1 MPCYNEED
9 VVAYTVH
16 RLSEA
21 FARAG
26 HQLELVLVDNG
37 STDGTAGVLEDLATV
52 NPSIKCTRVE
62 LNQGYGHGVLSGFPH
77 CSAPWVGMIPADGQV
92 DAEDVVRLYEMAV
105 LSRQD
110 VVAKVRRRF
119 RMDGPIRKLTSL
131 AYNLYVRLLWPT
143 LVWDVNAVPK
153 IFPRHLLPAM
163 HLSSRGWALEPELMV
178 KAHCMGVRILEL
190 NILSRERG
198 SGKSKVRTGT
208 ALELF
213 ASLLRL
219 RFSAEMRALRKS
231 RTIADSSVSGS
242 IPLSS
247 RQQS

>member
-21 FARAG
+21 FTRAG
-26 HQLELVLVDNG
+26 HKLELVLVDNG
-37 STDGTAGVLEDLATV
+37 SYDETAEVLQELAASNHMT
-52 NPSIKCTRVE
+52 KFARVE
-62 LNQGYGHGVLSGFPH
+62 RNQGYGFGVLTGFPL

-92 DAEDVVRLYEMAV
+92 DAEDVVRLFEMAV

-153 IFPRHLLPAM
+153 IFPRHLLPVM
-163 HLSSRGWALEPELMV
+163 KLSSTGWALEPELMV
-178 KAHCMGVRILEL
+178 KAHCMRVRIIEL

-208 ALELF
+208 AWELF
-213 ASLLRL
+213 VSLMRL
-219 RFSAEMRALRKS
+219 RFSPEIRALRKKGD
-231 RTIADSSVSGS
+231 ASSVSGAMA
-242 IPLSS
+242 LSN
-247 RQQS
+247 RAQT